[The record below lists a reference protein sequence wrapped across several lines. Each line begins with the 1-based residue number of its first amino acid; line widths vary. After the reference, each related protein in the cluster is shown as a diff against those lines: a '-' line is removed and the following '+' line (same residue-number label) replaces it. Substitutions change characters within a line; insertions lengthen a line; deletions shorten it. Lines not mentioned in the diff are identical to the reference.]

1 MPGEDLDRLTDAEIM
16 KRLRVNAQDHNSARY
31 SALRAASVLI
41 PLLRREDA
49 WHVLYTRRTETLTSH
64 KGQVSFPGGAADPGD
79 PSPEM
84 TALREA
90 YEEIGLKGEDVKLL
104 GTLDRRPTI
113 SQFLVTPVVARIPWP
128 YPFQLSSSEVSRVF
142 TIPIAWL
149 ADPGH
154 REERP
159 HNVPGGYYEKVI
171 YYQPYDGEILW
182 GATARIT
189 VDLLEVL
196 S

>member
-1 MPGEDLDRLTDAEIM
+1 ME
-16 KRLRVNAQDHNSARY
+16 RLRINAQDHGAHRY
-31 SALRAASVLI
+31 TALRAASVLI
-41 PLLRREDA
+41 PLLRCENA

-64 KGQVSFPGGAADPGD
+64 KGQVSFPGGAADPED

-90 YEEIGLKGEDVKLL
+90 YEEIGLLAADAALL
-104 GTLDRRPTI
+104 GTLGRRPTI
-113 SQFLVTPVVARIPWP
+113 SQFLVTPVVSVIPWP
-128 YPFQLSSSEVSRVF
+128 YPFRLSSDEVSRVF
-142 TIPIAWL
+142 TMPLTWL
-149 ADPGH
+149 ADPSH

-171 YYQPYDGEILW
+171 YYEPYDGEILW

-189 VDLLEVL
+189 VDLIDIL

>member
-1 MPGEDLDRLTDAEIM
+1 ME
-16 KRLRVNAQDHNSARY
+16 RLRENAQDHGAARY
-31 SALRAASVLI
+31 TALRPASVLI
-41 PLLRREDA
+41 PLLCREGG
-49 WHVLYTRRTETLTSH
+49 WHILYTRRTETLTSH

-90 YEEIGLKGEDVKLL
+90 HEEVGLQAADVKLL
-104 GTLDRRPTI
+104 GTLGRRPTI

-128 YPFQLSSSEVSRVF
+128 YNFRLSVDEVGRVF
-142 TIPIAWL
+142 TIPLAWL
-149 ADPGH
+149 ADSSH

-159 HNVPGGYYEKVI
+159 HTVPGGYYEKVI
-171 YYQPYDGEILW
+171 YYEPYDGEILW

-196 S
+196 TG

>member
-1 MPGEDLDRLTDAEIM
+1 M

-31 SALRAASVLI
+31 STLRAASVLI
-41 PLLRREDA
+41 PLLRCEDA

-90 YEEIGLKGEDVKLL
+90 NEEIGLKGEDVKLL

-142 TIPIAWL
+142 TIPLAWL
-149 ADPGH
+149 ADASH

-159 HNVPGGYYEKVI
+159 YNVPGGYYEKVI